1 MTIRLICLDLDGTT
15 LRRDGTVSART
26 VAALRRAMAAG
37 ATVAI
42 ATGRIYGSAAIFGRQ
57 LGINGPVIASNGA
70 IVRDLAGAI
79 LHHRPMPKS
88 VIAAASAVAPSTNVQ
103 MDLFGVNDVFAA
115 DVAKKRREMLRYR
128 LKNARTWVGLQMFFK
143 YLGSY
148 RIRPLSQAAE
158 VDKVFLGGPDMH
170 ELHRVSDALCSAL
183 GEPLAVCSSGPDNL
197 ELTAPGVSKGSAVT
211 WLAAELGLPLSEVM
225 VVGDSLNDLSMFE
238 LDCFKVAMGNA
249 ETEILDRASFVTASH
264 QEDGVARAVER
275 FVLGEAAV

>member
-26 VAALRRAMAAG
+26 VAALRRAMASG

-42 ATGRIYGSAAIFGRQ
+42 ATGRIFGSAAIFGRQ
-57 LGINGPVIASNGA
+57 LSINGPVIASNGA
-70 IVRDLAGAI
+70 IVRDLKGAI
-79 LHHRPMPKS
+79 LYHRPMPRS
-88 VIAAASAVAPSTNVQ
+88 IIAVAAAVAPSTSIQ

-115 DVAKKRREMLRYR
+115 DVVKKRREMLRYR
-128 LKNARTWVGLQMFFK
+128 LKNARTWAGLKMFFK
-143 YLGSY
+143 YLGCY

-158 VDKVFLGGPDMH
+158 VDKVFLGGHDMR
-170 ELHRVSDALCSAL
+170 ELQRVADVLCSAV
-183 GEPLAVCSSGPDNL
+183 GEPLAVCSSGADNL

-211 WLAAELGLPLSEVM
+211 WLADRLGLTLSEVM

-238 LDCFKVAMGNA
+238 LDCFKVAMANA

-264 QEDGVARAVER
+264 QEDGVAKAVER
-275 FVLGEAAV
+275 FVLGEAGV